1 MSSFLAYLVSGI
13 ALGCTFA
20 LVASGFVMIHRV
32 TRVVNFAQG
41 TFAVVGGM
49 ATARLLGHGLP
60 HGVAEAVA
68 LVAAGAIGLLIGFIA
83 IGKPGTPPLASVII
97 TLGLSIGA
105 YAAEIVIFGD
115 QPLSFTMAD
124 GAADFLGAHVQWQ
137 RFVIIGVTLVS
148 YAVLALFFARTYV
161 GKALTACSSN
171 PYAARLSGINP
182 TRMGLLAFTIGG
194 LLGGLAGI
202 LIAPIQP
209 LSFDSDALLAVN
221 GFAAAIFGGLMRP
234 WTALLGAL
242 VLGVSESMVGG
253 YINASYEIE
262 VALALMLAIM
272 VWRSARTPA
281 MAEEAA

>member
-20 LVASGFVMIHRV
+20 LVASGFVLIHRV

-41 TFAVVGGM
+41 TFAVLGGM
-49 ATARLLGHGLP
+49 ATAQLLSHGLP
-60 HGVAEAVA
+60 HGLSEAVA
-68 LVAAGAIGLLIGFIA
+68 LVAAAALGLLIGSIA
-83 IGKPGTPPLASVII
+83 IGRPGTPPLASVII

-105 YAAEIVIFGD
+105 YAAEIMLFGD
-115 QPLSFTMAD
+115 QPLSYTMAD
-124 GAADFLGAHVQWQ
+124 GSADFWGAHVQWQ

-148 YAVLALFFARTYV
+148 YAVLAVFFARTYV

-182 TRMGLLAFTIGG
+182 TRMGLLAFAIGG

-202 LIAPIQP
+202 LITPVQP

-221 GFAAAIFGGLMRP
+221 GFAAAIFGGLMRFG
-234 WTALLGAL
+234 TALLGAL

-262 VALALMLAIM
+262 VALALMLGIM
-272 VWRSARTPA
+272 VWRAARTPA
-281 MAEEAA
+281 MAEEAV

>member
-49 ATARLLGHGLP
+49 ATAQLLGHGLP

-68 LVAAGAIGLLIGFIA
+68 LVAAGAIGLLIGFVA

-124 GAADFLGAHVQWQ
+124 GAADVFGAHIQWQ
-137 RFVIIGVTLVS
+137 RLVIIGVTLVS
-148 YAVLALFFARTYV
+148 YAVLALFFALTYV

-202 LIAPIQP
+202 LIAPVQP

-221 GFAAAIFGGLMRP
+221 GFAAAVFGGLMRF

-262 VALALMLAIM
+262 VALALMLALM

>member
-32 TRVVNFAQG
+32 TGVVNFAQG

-49 ATARLLGHGLP
+49 AAAQLLGDGLP

-68 LVAAGAIGLLIGFIA
+68 LVAAGALGLLIGVIA
-83 IGKPGTPPLASVII
+83 IGKPGTPPLTSVII
-97 TLGLSIGA
+97 TLGLAIGA
-105 YAAEIVIFGD
+105 YAAEVVIFGD

-137 RFVIIGVTLVS
+137 RFVIIGVTVVS
-148 YAVLALFFARTYV
+148 YAVLALFFGRTYV

-171 PYAARLSGINP
+171 PYAARLSGIDP

-202 LIAPIQP
+202 LITPVQP

-221 GFAAAIFGGLMRP
+221 GFAAAVFGGLMRP

-281 MAEEAA
+281 MAEEAV